1 MKRREFLSRAAAGLL
16 VLSPALR
23 RVRVP
28 TSAPWLLV
36 PMDDAQSDHL
46 KAYGLAF
53 RLLERGGRAE
63 WFLNYRSGSFL
74 LPADDVVTRDRRPG
88 LPVAIDSPHAKAVV
102 RDLEDSR
109 RCD

>member
-1 MKRREFLSRAAAGLL
+1 MITRREFLGRSAAGLAM
-16 VLSPALR
+16 LSPTLERFRFRAA
-23 RVRVP
+23 P
-28 TSAPWLLV
+28 PWLLV

-74 LPADDVVTRDRRPG
+74 LPADTATARDAALNG
-88 LPVAIDSPHAKAVV
+88 VATEPLDDAQLV
-102 RDLEDSR
+102 
-109 RCD
+109 